1 MQAECSSRA
10 SVWRVIISYAESQ
23 GLSDVIAEAIRQTP
37 FDPRGA
43 LAMHGPLKCH
53 STTFH
58 RILGLDLGKFNS
70 VCCVY
75 DPATHEP
82 HFVGVQTTPQR
93 IHDLLVEQQTDEPSQ
108 TLLVIETCDV
118 AGWVYDIAMAL
129 GIQVLVANPAH
140 EAWRWTRVKR
150 KTDKD
155 DALKLAKLALL
166 GQLPTAHMPSP
177 QQRQRR
183 RLVHYRRVLVDRRTQ
198 IKNQIRSIHSQQG
211 LSLPQRG
218 KAWTIAG
225 LKQISQQARLLKDC
239 ESIDDL
245 WRGRLHVELQLLEA
259 LNQQIAQ
266 VDATLDA
273 LGSQDA
279 RVQLLQSVPGVGPR
293 LAETV
298 VAHLD
303 DPHRFASAGQVASYA
318 GLVPKQFESG
328 TIKRSCRIT
337 RRGPG
342 LLRSMLVE
350 VAWMVYMR
358 NDWAKAFVQRI
369 SRGVASR
376 KNIAIVALARKL
388 LVTLWAMLR
397 DNTRFRQPQQFQA
410 SGFSPPED
418 SVSER
423 PLSSGAGLIG

>member
-1 MQAECSSRA
+1 
-10 SVWRVIISYAESQ
+10 
-23 GLSDVIAEAIRQTP
+23 
-37 FDPRGA
+37 
-43 LAMHGPLKCH
+43 MHGPLNLRSY
-53 STTFH
+53 STNIT
-58 RILGLDLGKFNS
+58 RILALDLGKFNS
-70 VCCVY
+70 VLCVY
-75 DPATHEP
+75 HPDTHA
-82 HFVGVQTTPQR
+82 HRFVSAQTTPQA
-93 IHDLLVEQQTDEPSQ
+93 IHDLLIAQESEDPAQ

-118 AGWVYDIAMAL
+118 AGWVHDIAIAL
-129 GIQVLVANPAH
+129 GMNIAVANPAH

-155 DALKLAKLALL
+155 DALKLARLAVL

-198 IKNQIRSIHSQQG
+198 IKNQIRSIYSQQG
-211 LSLPQRG
+211 LSLPKRG
-218 KAWTIAG
+218 KAWTKVGIEQIAEEARP
-225 LKQISQQARLLKDC
+225 LQQC
-239 ESIDDL
+239 EAVDEL
-245 WRGRLHVELQLLEA
+245 WRGRLHVELQLLQSLDA
-259 LNQQIAQ
+259 QMAQ
-266 VDATLDA
+266 VDAKLDA
-273 LGSQDA
+273 LGAKDE
-279 RVQLLQSVPGVGPR
+279 RVQLLQSVNGVGPR

-303 DPHRFASAGQVASYA
+303 DPHRFKTAGQVASYA

-337 RRGPG
+337 RRGPA

-369 SRGVASR
+369 SRGVGSR

-388 LVTLWAMLR
+388 LVALWAMLR
-397 DNTRFRQPQQFQA
+397 DNTRWREPA
-410 SGFSPPED
+410 TALPRVAVP
-418 SVSER
+418 
-423 PLSSGAGLIG
+423 AMT

>member
-1 MQAECSSRA
+1 
-10 SVWRVIISYAESQ
+10 
-23 GLSDVIAEAIRQTP
+23 
-37 FDPRGA
+37 
-43 LAMHGPLKCH
+43 MHGLAH
-53 STTFH
+53 STAST
-58 RILGLDLGKFNS
+58 RILALDLGKFNS
-70 VCCVY
+70 VLCVY
-75 DPATHEP
+75 DPATHDH
-82 HFVGVQTTPQR
+82 HFVSARTTPQT
-93 IHDLLVEQQTDEPSQ
+93 IHDLLVTHQTDDPSS

-118 AGWVYDIAMAL
+118 AGWVYDIAVAL
-129 GIQVLVANPAH
+129 GMNVAVANPAH

-155 DALKLAKLALL
+155 DAFKLAKLAVL

-198 IKNQIRSIHSQQG
+198 IKNQVRSIYSQQG
-211 LSLPQRG
+211 LSLPRRG
-218 KAWTIAG
+218 KAWTKAG
-225 LKQISQQARLLKDC
+225 SAQMAEEAKPLGDC
-239 ESIDDL
+239 ESVDDL
-245 WRGRLHVELQLLEA
+245 WRGRLHVELQLLQT
-259 LNQQIAQ
+259 LNQQIEQ
-266 VDATLDA
+266 VDEQLDG
-273 LGSQDA
+273 LGAKDD

-303 DPHRFASAGQVASYA
+303 DPHRFKSAGQVASYA

-337 RRGPG
+337 RRGPA

-350 VAWMVYMR
+350 VAWMVYLR
-358 NDWAKAFVQRI
+358 NAWAKQFVQRI

-397 DNTRFRQPQQFQA
+397 DHTRWREPA
-410 SGFSPPED
+410 SARDPS
-418 SVSER
+418 SA
-423 PLSSGAGLIG
+423 PLAMA

>member
-1 MQAECSSRA
+1 
-10 SVWRVIISYAESQ
+10 
-23 GLSDVIAEAIRQTP
+23 
-37 FDPRGA
+37 
-43 LAMHGPLKCH
+43 MHGPFSLRSY
-53 STTFH
+53 STSIT
-58 RILGLDLGKFNS
+58 RILALDLGKFNS
-70 VCCVY
+70 VLCVY
-75 DPATHEP
+75 DPATHDH
-82 HFVGVQTTPQR
+82 HFLNVQTTPQT
-93 IHDLLVEQQTDEPSQ
+93 IHDLLIAHQADDPAG

-118 AGWVYDIAMAL
+118 AGWVHDIAVAL
-129 GIQVLVANPAH
+129 GIAVAVANPAH

-155 DALKLAKLALL
+155 DALKLARLVVL

-177 QQRQRR
+177 AQRQRR

-198 IKNQIRSIHSQQG
+198 IKNQVRSIYSQQG
-211 LSLPQRG
+211 LSLPKRA
-218 KAWTIAG
+218 KAWTKAGITQIA
-225 LKQISQQARLLKDC
+225 IEARPLNEC
-239 ESIDDL
+239 ESVDDL
-245 WRGRLHVELQLLEA
+245 WRGRLHVELQLLEQ
-259 LNQQIAQ
+259 LNEQIDQ
-266 VDATLDA
+266 VDAKLDA
-273 LGSQDA
+273 LGAKDP
-279 RVQLLQSVPGVGPR
+279 RVQLLQSVNGVGPR

-303 DPHRFASAGQVASYA
+303 DPHRFKNAGQVASYA

-337 RRGPG
+337 RRGPA

-397 DNTRFRQPQQFQA
+397 DNTRWREPGSIRQPSA
-410 SGFSPPED
+410 A
-418 SVSER
+418 
-423 PLSSGAGLIG
+423 LALT

>member
-1 MQAECSSRA
+1 
-10 SVWRVIISYAESQ
+10 
-23 GLSDVIAEAIRQTP
+23 
-37 FDPRGA
+37 
-43 LAMHGPLKCH
+43 MHGLTHP
-53 STTFH
+53 TTFT
-58 RILGLDLGKFNS
+58 RILALDLGKFNS
-70 VCCVY
+70 VLCVY
-75 DPATHEP
+75 DPATHE
-82 HFVGVQTTPQR
+82 HRFVAAQTTPQT
-93 IHDLLVEQQTDEPSQ
+93 IHDLLIAQQSDDPSQ

-118 AGWVYDIAMAL
+118 AGWVHDIAVAL
-129 GIQVLVANPAH
+129 GTNVAVANPAH

-155 DALKLAKLALL
+155 DALKLAKLTVL

-211 LSLPQRG
+211 LSLPRRG
-218 KAWTIAG
+218 KAWTRAGIEQIA
-225 LKQISQQARLLKDC
+225 QEARPLAQC
-239 ESIDDL
+239 ERIDDL
-245 WRGRLHVELQLLEA
+245 WRGRLHVELQLLES
-259 LNQQIAQ
+259 LNRQIEQ
-266 VDATLDA
+266 VDEKLDA
-273 LGSQDA
+273 LGAKDD

-303 DPHRFASAGQVASYA
+303 DPHRFKSSRQVASYA

-337 RRGPG
+337 RRGPA

-350 VAWMVYMR
+350 VAWMVYIR

-369 SRGVASR
+369 SRGV
-376 KNIAIVALARKL
+376 
-388 LVTLWAMLR
+388 
-397 DNTRFRQPQQFQA
+397 
-410 SGFSPPED
+410 
-418 SVSER
+418 
-423 PLSSGAGLIG
+423 

>member
-1 MQAECSSRA
+1 
-10 SVWRVIISYAESQ
+10 
-23 GLSDVIAEAIRQTP
+23 
-37 FDPRGA
+37 
-43 LAMHGPLKCH
+43 MHGLEH
-53 STTFH
+53 STNVT
-58 RILGLDLGKFNS
+58 RILALDLGKFSS
-70 VCCVY
+70 VLCVY
-75 DPATHEP
+75 DPVTHVH
-82 HFVGVQTTPQR
+82 HFESVQTTPQT
-93 IHDLLVEQQTDEPSQ
+93 IHDLLVEHQTSDDPSR

-118 AGWVYDIAMAL
+118 AGWVHDLAVAL
-129 GIQVLVANPAH
+129 GIAVAVANPAH

-155 DALKLAKLALL
+155 DALKLAKLTLL

-198 IKNQIRSIHSQQG
+198 VKNQVRSIFSQQG
-211 LSLPQRG
+211 LSLPPRG
-218 KAWTIAG
+218 KAWTKAGIEQIAEE
-225 LKQISQQARLLKDC
+225 ARPLSEC
-239 ESIDDL
+239 ASVDDL
-245 WRGRLHVELQLLEA
+245 WRGRLHAELQLLEA

-266 VDATLDA
+266 VDGKLDA
-273 LGSQDA
+273 LGSQDD

-303 DPHRFASAGQVASYA
+303 DPRRFKTAGQVASYA

-337 RRGPG
+337 RRGPA

-350 VAWMVYMR
+350 VAWMVYLR
-358 NDWAKAFVQRI
+358 NAWAKQFVQRV

-388 LVTLWAMLR
+388 LVVLWAMLR
-397 DNTRFRQPQQFQA
+397 DNARWREPNFARDTSAAAPA
-410 SGFSPPED
+410 
-418 SVSER
+418 V
-423 PLSSGAGLIG
+423 A